1 MLKNFSMNTV
11 LRRTPFKVLRW
22 FLQDVGINLG
32 FDWDTMHAYDLPK
45 VIAAYDLVPEEQKIK
60 AEIVVREIVA
70 LADQEGI
77 AAIREAAKLYG
88 LSYLDLIFKAHP
100 SAYLQAIWVWT
111 EHRDVFAKAQKLLQV
126 NRASFFRKRSGLP
139 TGKIPVTEER
149 LNKLKTE
156 LQIFFGAKQ
165 NRGRVCTVELFERG
179 EGRYC
184 VVAYPDDHPI
194 PYLEHNQEAILVPVM
209 VNPVFE
215 IVFDINSNEG
225 TLALSAQ
232 LEKTVKEEL
241 ENLFIRTI
249 YEIEPPP
256 LIKPDYDIEKLK
268 DSQFMLATETS
279 DCLQAEISHMDLLW
293 KDIASVSSFG
303 VKKKG
308 NIFCP
313 INTLLRKEKRNLN
326 DAEVRQVTIRFHFKP
341 KRGRRAGVLCVELT
355 PHQMVIRCKDAVR
368 IETMLKYLKKWEV
381 SQ

>member
-22 FLQDVGINLG
+22 FLRDVGIDLG
-32 FDWDTMHAYDLPK
+32 FDWEKMHAYDLPK
-45 VIAAYDLVPEEQKIK
+45 VIAAYDLVPAEQKAK
-60 AEIVVREIVA
+60 AESIVQEIVA

-77 AAIREAAKLYG
+77 AAISEAAKLYG

-139 TGKIPVTEER
+139 TGKVPVTEEH

-156 LQIFFGAKQ
+156 LQIFFSEKQ
-165 NRGRVCTVELFERG
+165 NRGRVCTVESFERDD
-179 EGRYC
+179 GRYC
-184 VVAYPDDHPI
+184 VVAYPDDHPV
-194 PYLEHNQEAILVPVM
+194 PYLEHNQESILVPIM
-209 VNPVFE
+209 VKPVFE
-215 IVFDINSNEG
+215 VVFEVNTHEG
-225 TLALSAQ
+225 TLALSAK

-249 YEIEPPP
+249 YEMEPPP
-256 LIKPDYDIEKLK
+256 LVKPNYDIEKLK
-268 DSQFMLATETS
+268 DSKFVLATETS
-279 DCLQAEISHMDLLW
+279 DCLRAEISHMDLLW
-293 KDIASVSSFG
+293 KELASVSSFG

-308 NIFCP
+308 NIFGP
-313 INTLLRKEKRNLN
+313 INTLLRKEKRTLN
-326 DAEVRQVTIRFHFKP
+326 DAEVRQVTIRFHFKR